1 MNTKHIF
8 ISALDINEQLP
19 FVVKKTKNLQANFKE
34 QDRAKKELEKFV
46 NLLEK
51 NFNEDISYLGMDVIG
66 EKSYER
72 FMFKKSGFLEIMV
85 EAPLALT
92 AHFPE
97 KKKANKFSEALKKT
111 MKKVLPKG
119 PQTDMFLD
127 SIEVQDESDQSL
139 TVEEWNKLKNIRI

>member
-19 FVVKKTKNLQANFKE
+19 FVIKTTKNLQDNFKE

-51 NFNEDISYLGMDVIG
+51 NFKEDISYLGMDVIG

-72 FMFKKSGFLEIMV
+72 FMFKKSGFFEIMV
-85 EAPLALT
+85 EAPVALT
-92 AHFPE
+92 AHFPQRKRAE
-97 KKKANKFSEALKKT
+97 QFCEALKLT
-111 MKKVLPKG
+111 MKKILPKG

-127 SIEVQDESDQSL
+127 SLEVNDEQDQSL
-139 TVEEWNKLKNIRI
+139 GVDDWNKIKDIRN